1 MREQGRELLTKEE
14 ILSIMET
21 ASKLRAVL
29 IKRGLARPEHLRVN
43 QSLAGIIHVSFTISR
58 EDAEEKLKRM

>member
-21 ASKLRAVL
+21 ANRLRAALV
-29 IKRGLARPEHLRVN
+29 KRGFVN
-43 QSLAGIIHVSFTISR
+43 PAYLKVRHSLTGIIQVSFTISK
-58 EDAEEKLKRM
+58 EDAEEKLKRI